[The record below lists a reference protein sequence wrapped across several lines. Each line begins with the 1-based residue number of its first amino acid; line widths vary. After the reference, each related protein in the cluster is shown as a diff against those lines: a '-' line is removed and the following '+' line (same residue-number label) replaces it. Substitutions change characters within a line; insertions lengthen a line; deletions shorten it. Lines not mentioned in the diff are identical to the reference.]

1 MSDDND
7 VDLTR
12 VGTMRR
18 ARWAVAAGVTAVLLA
33 TSLPAAADDTAAPS
47 SSATPSPVASAP
59 AVTIEP
65 TVTTGPTVTARPT
78 VKPATR
84 TTAGATARPATPSR
98 RTATAAPTRPP
109 TDDPHDAP
117 ALVAALAAL
126 TKTEADLVTA
136 RAAVVLAH
144 ADLVAAQDEHVRA
157 TEDLAAVQLA
167 EQVAA
172 RAQVTVRESIA
183 VHRRTLGQLARSAY
197 QANGPLGEWSV
208 VLSSQT
214 PEQLVDRLAMVQSV
228 TNAGNAMIGH
238 LREESADL
246 RTYSGRL
253 RAARMQQEF
262 LTAAAA
268 AALQRS
274 MLADAAAQAAE
285 QQLEAVLVVHKA
297 ALAAALAAEAADRVR
312 YQVFSAQSGQ
322 LAIRIRSLAA
332 ALAATKHPAR
342 GTGSFDRPGTGP
354 VTSPFGPRLHPI
366 LHYVKIHTGEDFGK
380 GDGIV
385 YAADD
390 GVVLLTELNTA
401 YGNMTVVDHGTI
413 GGLRVT
419 TLYAH
424 QAAFGVRPGDRVRK
438 GQPIGVIGA
447 TGYATGP
454 HLHFEVRIDGSP
466 LDPAPFLVRAPLPPG
481 ARL

>member
-1 MSDDND
+1 
-7 VDLTR
+7 
-12 VGTMRR
+12 
-18 ARWAVAAGVTAVLLA
+18 
-33 TSLPAAADDTAAPS
+33 
-47 SSATPSPVASAP
+47 
-59 AVTIEP
+59 
-65 TVTTGPTVTARPT
+65 
-78 VKPATR
+78 
-84 TTAGATARPATPSR
+84 
-98 RTATAAPTRPP
+98 
-109 TDDPHDAP
+109 
-117 ALVAALAAL
+117 
-126 TKTEADLVTA
+126 
-136 RAAVVLAH
+136 VVLAH
-144 ADLVAAQDEHVRA
+144 ADLMAAQEEHVRA
-157 TEDLAAVQLA
+157 TEDLAAARLA
-167 EQVAA
+167 EERAA
-172 RAQVTVRESIA
+172 RAQVTVRESIV

-197 QANGPLGEWSV
+197 QANGPLGEWAL
-208 VLSSQT
+208 VLASQT

-238 LREESADL
+238 LREEGADL

-253 RAARMQQEF
+253 RAARAQQEF

-274 MLADAAAQAAE
+274 ARADAAALAAE

-297 ALAAALAAEAADRVR
+297 ALAAALHAEAADRVR

-366 LHYVKIHTGEDFGK
+366 LHYVKLHTGEDFGK

-390 GVVLLTELNTA
+390 GVVLITELNTA
-401 YGNMTVVDHGTI
+401 YGNMTVIDHGTI

-424 QAAFGVRPGDRVRK
+424 QAAFGVHPGDRVRK

-481 ARL
+481 VRL